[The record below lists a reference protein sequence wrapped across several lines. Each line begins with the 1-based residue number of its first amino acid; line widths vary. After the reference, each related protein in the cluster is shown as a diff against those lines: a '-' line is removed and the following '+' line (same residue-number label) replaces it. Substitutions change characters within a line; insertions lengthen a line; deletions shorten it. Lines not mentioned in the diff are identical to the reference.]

1 MIKDMESSAQFCE
14 LEALF
19 SEKLQKGELMEQ
31 EMKKEVRPGK
41 WLIRDFIRIFMTHI
55 YILALRYMSNLL
67 NRWPK
72 WLNKIPHD
80 SLSLFN
86 ESNIWTSANFFIL
99 MAM

>member
-41 WLIRDFIRIFMTHI
+41 
-55 YILALRYMSNLL
+55 
-67 NRWPK
+67 
-72 WLNKIPHD
+72 
-80 SLSLFN
+80 
-86 ESNIWTSANFFIL
+86 
-99 MAM
+99 